1 MFHVLFF
8 HEHSASEADGIR
20 KDARSFG
27 ITFEHVSKVPIDGV
41 DNVIEERVLEMKDH
55 PAHRLIN
62 RYLSKTNKIQQSK

>member
-20 KDARSFG
+20 KDAHSFE
-27 ITFEHVSKVPIDGV
+27 IAFEHVSKVPID
-41 DNVIEERVLEMKDH
+41 DEERVFEERVIEMKDH

-62 RYLSKTNKIQQSK
+62 RYLPKTDKRQ